1 MTPVPPLARAL
12 GRIPSGLFILTT
24 GRGDDATGMLAS
36 FVQQAGF
43 SPPVVTVALGKD
55 RSIVPQLRLCGAFCL
70 SILHD
75 ASSSLVK
82 HFARG
87 FEPGQPAFEGVEIA
101 IGDNGVPYLTR
112 AHAHLACRVV
122 GETAWSDHLV
132 FAGEVVAGDRI
143 DDEPPLTHVRKS
155 GSSY

>member
-1 MTPVPPLARAL
+1 MTRTQPLAHAL

-43 SPPVVTVALGKD
+43 SPPVVTVALGKE
-55 RSIVPQLRLCGAFCL
+55 RSIVPQLRACGAFCL

-75 ASSSLVK
+75 ASSHLVK

-87 FEPGQPAFEGVEIA
+87 FEPGQPAFVGVDIDIA
-101 IGDNGVPYLTR
+101 DNGVPFLTR
-112 AHAHLACRVV
+112 AHAHLACRVI
-122 GETAWSDHLV
+122 GEIAWSDHLV
-132 FAGEVVAGDRI
+132 VAGEVIAGHRI
-143 DDEPPLTHVRKS
+143 DDERPLTHVRKS